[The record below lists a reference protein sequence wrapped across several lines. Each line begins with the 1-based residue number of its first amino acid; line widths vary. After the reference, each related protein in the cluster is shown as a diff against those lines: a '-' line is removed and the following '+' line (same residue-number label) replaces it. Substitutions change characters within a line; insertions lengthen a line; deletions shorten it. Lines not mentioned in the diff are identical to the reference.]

1 MQNEL
6 NNKVVLEVFD
16 KIRRFGE
23 PYEEGH
29 MLEGIVA
36 SSDFDGYS
44 VVLSGSGVTL
54 QLNFHQ
60 SYEFDYSSEKLKG
73 QFMDKIDHIHRH
85 YNDRERGE
93 E

>member
-6 NNKVVLEVFD
+6 NNKIVLEVFD
-16 KIRRFGE
+16 KIQRFGE
-23 PYEEGH
+23 PHEDGH
-29 MLEGIVA
+29 MLDGIVA

-60 SYEFDYSSEKLKG
+60 SYHFDYASDTLKD
-73 QFMDKIDHIHRH
+73 QFMAKLDYIHRH
-85 YNDRERGE
+85 YNERQQDN
-93 E
+93 

>member
-6 NNKVVLEVFD
+6 DNRIILEVFD

-23 PYEEGH
+23 PYEDGH

-36 SSDFDGYS
+36 KSDFDGYS
-44 VVLSGSGVTL
+44 VVLEGSGVTL

-60 SYEFDYSSEKLKG
+60 SYHFDYATNGLKE
-73 QFMDKIDHIHRH
+73 QFMAKVDYIHRH
-85 YNDRERGE
+85 FNES
-93 E
+93 

>member
-6 NNKVVLEVFD
+6 DNRVILEVFD

-23 PYEEGH
+23 PYEDGH

-36 SSDFDGYS
+36 TSDFDGYS

-60 SYEFDYSSEKLKG
+60 SYHFEYDSATIKE
-73 QFMDKIDHIHRH
+73 QFMSKVDYIHRH
-85 YNDRERGE
+85 FNES
-93 E
+93 